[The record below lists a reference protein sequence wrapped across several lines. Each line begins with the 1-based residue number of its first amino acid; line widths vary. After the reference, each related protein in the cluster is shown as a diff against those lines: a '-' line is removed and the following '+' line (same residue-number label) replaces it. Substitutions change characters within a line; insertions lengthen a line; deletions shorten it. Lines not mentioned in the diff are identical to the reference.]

1 MKAIFQWI
9 YDKLTKALQEHI
21 ALLEVQVESLKE
33 EIEKLE
39 DSVIVIDLMDD
50 TDLNASPK
58 SIRINFFVWDEW
70 QEFCDK
76 NDQYSKKQLVS
87 MALKEYMEKHNN
99 K

>member
-9 YDKLTKALQEHI
+9 YDKLTKVLQEHI

>member
-70 QEFCDK
+70 QDFCDK

>member
-9 YDKLTKALQEHI
+9 YDKITRALQEHI
-21 ALLEVQVESLKE
+21 ALLEVQVECLKE

-70 QEFCDK
+70 QDFCDK

-87 MALKEYMEKHNN
+87 MALKEYMEKHND

>member
-9 YDKLTKALQEHI
+9 YDKFTRALQEHI
-21 ALLEVQVESLKE
+21 ALLEVQVEILKE

>member
-9 YDKLTKALQEHI
+9 YDKFTKALQEHI
-21 ALLEVQVESLKE
+21 ALLEIQVECLKE

-70 QEFCDK
+70 QDFCDK

>member
-21 ALLEVQVESLKE
+21 VLLETQVEGLKE
-33 EIEKLE
+33 EIKKLE

>member
-9 YDKLTKALQEHI
+9 YDKFTRVLQEHI
-21 ALLEVQVESLKE
+21 ILLETQVESLKE

-70 QEFCDK
+70 QDFCDK

>member
-9 YDKLTKALQEHI
+9 YDKFTRVLQEHI
-21 ALLEVQVESLKE
+21 ILLETQVESLKE

>member
-1 MKAIFQWI
+1 MKAIFQWV
-9 YDKLTKALQEHI
+9 YDKLTRALQEHI
-21 ALLEVQVESLKE
+21 VLLEAQVKGLKE

>member
-9 YDKLTKALQEHI
+9 YNKLTKALQEHI
-21 ALLEVQVESLKE
+21 VLLETQVEGLKE

-39 DSVIVIDLMDD
+39 DSVIVINLMDD
-50 TDLNASPK
+50 TDLNSSPK

>member
-70 QEFCDK
+70 QDFCDK

-87 MALKEYMEKHNN
+87 MALKEYMDKHNN

>member
-21 ALLEVQVESLKE
+21 ALLEVQVECLKE

-87 MALKEYMEKHNN
+87 MARKEYMEKHNN

>member
-87 MALKEYMEKHNN
+87 MALKEYMDKHNN